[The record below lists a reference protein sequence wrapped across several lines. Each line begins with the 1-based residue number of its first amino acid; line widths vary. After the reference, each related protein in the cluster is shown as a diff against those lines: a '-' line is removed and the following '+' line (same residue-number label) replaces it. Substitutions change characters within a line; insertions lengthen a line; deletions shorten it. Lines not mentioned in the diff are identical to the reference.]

1 MMSFKFKLML
11 GFFVVVV
18 IVLSSYFYRPVEKNV
33 SVPEIQEANIELT
46 TYDSDNKLYTEH
58 ITKTPQRVIAVWQTS
73 IETLLALG
81 QEDKIIAA
89 IGLPN
94 DKCLKEEYREVY
106 HKIPYK
112 SFNTLNQEATLAMQ
126 PDFILTS
133 WASSLSAKRMGRTD
147 FWNQRKVGTYISEL
161 PPAVGGK
168 RTIKHEYKYIRD
180 MGRLFGVENRAESII
195 ASINEEILN
204 VTANLP
210 VQNNKRKQVMV
221 IQFMGDKLKNWGD
234 DYLQGDI
241 VENLNGD
248 LVVKESKFIGYED
261 LLAANP
267 EIIFLM
273 ANEWEY
279 NNIQAVY
286 DKLVADRRFTSLQAV
301 KNKRVYIIPLY
312 LGQYSAVRLGEGIRL
327 FAQGMYP
334 EFYQ

>member
-1 MMSFKFKLML
+1 ML
-11 GFFVVVV
+11 AV
-18 IVLSSYFYRPVEKNV
+18 ILLGSYIYRPIEKR
-33 SVPEIQEANIELT
+33 SSTLDIQEINIELT
-46 TYDSDNKLYTEH
+46 TYDSDNNLYNEH
-58 ITKTPQRVIAVWQTS
+58 IAKKPQRVIAVWQTS

-89 IGLPN
+89 IGLPD
-94 DKCLKEEYREVY
+94 DKCLKKEYREAY

-168 RTIKHEYKYIRD
+168 RTIEHEYKYIRD
-180 MGRLFGVENRAESII
+180 MGKLFGVEARAEVII
-195 ASINEEILN
+195 DNIAREIRN
-204 VTANLP
+204 VTAKLP
-210 VQNNKRKQVMV
+210 ATQKHKQVLV
-221 IQFMGDKLKNWGD
+221 IQFIGDKLKNWGS

-241 VENLNGD
+241 VEKLQGD
-248 LVVKESKFIGYED
+248 LVISSSKFIGYED
-261 LLAANP
+261 LLAADP

-279 NNIQAVY
+279 SNIEAVY
-286 DKLVADRRFTSLQAV
+286 NKLVADRRFASLRAV

-334 EFYQ
+334 EFY